1 MNLFDTPDER
11 RAAEAPL
18 AARMRPRAL
27 AEFVGQ
33 EGIVGP
39 GSVLR
44 AAIERGEL
52 FSMLFWGPPGTGK
65 TTLARVI
72 AAETEA
78 RFAQLSAV
86 SAGTAD
92 VRAAIRAAREAR
104 GLESRRTL
112 VFIDEIHRFNKTQQ
126 DAVLHA
132 VEDGDVFLIGATTEN
147 PFFEVNSALLSRCQL
162 YRFEPLRPD
171 EIEVLVRRA
180 LEDDQR
186 GLGGLS
192 LRLEDEAAA
201 FLVEAAHGD
210 ARVALNALET
220 AARARGA
227 ARGAPPVVL
236 TLDDLRD
243 AAQKDPLSYDR
254 EDAHYDT
261 ISAFI
266 KSMRGSDPDA
276 VEYYLA
282 SMLAGGEDPKFIA
295 RRIIIFASE
304 DVGNADP
311 RALEIAVAAARA
323 VEFVGLPEC
332 RINLSQAALYM
343 ALAPKSN
350 AAYTAIDAAL
360 ADVRR
365 EGNEPPPLDLRDA
378 NYPGA
383 KKLGHGTGY
392 RYPHSHGGW
401 VGQQYLPDKVA
412 GRRYFE
418 PRAGREVEMTRRLEE
433 LKRRL
438 EEASGRGGDASARRG
453 DASAPHG
460 DASGGTAGAKGEPP
474 QGRNH

>member
-1 MNLFDTPDER
+1 MNLFDTPDEQ

-27 AEFVGQ
+27 AQFVGQ

-72 AAETEA
+72 AAETGA

-92 VRAAIRAAREAR
+92 VRAAIRAARESR
-104 GLESRRTL
+104 GLESRRTIL
-112 VFIDEIHRFNKTQQ
+112 FIDEIHRFNKAQQ

-132 VEDGDVFLIGATTEN
+132 VEDGDVYLIGATTEN
-147 PFFEVNSALLSRCQL
+147 PYFEVNSALLSRCQL
-162 YRFEPLRPD
+162 YRFEPLGS
-171 EIEVLVRRA
+171 EEVELLVGRA
-180 LEDDQR
+180 LDDAER
-186 GLGGLS
+186 GLGDLS
-192 LRLEDEAAA
+192 LRVDDEAAA
-201 FLVEAAHGD
+201 FLVEVAHGD

-227 ARGAPPVVL
+227 ARGGPSVVL

-261 ISAFI
+261 VSAFI

-311 RALEIAVAAARA
+311 RALEVAVAAARA

-378 NYPGA
+378 NYPGS
-383 KKLGHGTGY
+383 KKLGHGAGY
-392 RYPHSHGGW
+392 RYPHSFGGW
-401 VGQQYLPDKVA
+401 VKQQYLPDKVA

-418 PRAGREVEMTRRLEE
+418 PRAGRELEMTRRLEE
-433 LKRRL
+433 VKRRL
-438 EEASGRGGDASARRG
+438 GEATPGDAQA
-453 DASAPHG
+453 DQ
-460 DASGGTAGAKGEPP
+460 AKEEPP